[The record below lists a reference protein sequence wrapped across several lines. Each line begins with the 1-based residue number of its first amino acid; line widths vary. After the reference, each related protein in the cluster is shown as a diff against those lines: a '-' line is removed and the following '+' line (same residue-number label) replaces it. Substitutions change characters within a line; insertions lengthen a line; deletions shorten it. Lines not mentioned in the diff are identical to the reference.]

1 MRDERTPKDVC
12 GEAICSYACSS
23 RRLASEDCA
32 KERFLPHFISRRKVR
47 YWNSWNRPF
56 SSPEPPGSTRVE
68 LRPPGG
74 SGDENGGRGAAIFA
88 RLGFTVYLVVS
99 HSSALIRSI

>member
-12 GEAICSYACSS
+12 GEAICSYARSS

-32 KERFLPHFISRRKVR
+32 KERFLPHFISHRKVR

-56 SSPEPPGSTRVE
+56 SSLEPPGSTRVE

-74 SGDENGGRGAAIFA
+74 SGDDNGN
-88 RLGFTVYLVVS
+88 RLHV
-99 HSSALIRSI
+99 H